1 MTQIICITCPKGCH
15 LQVDE
20 ENGYQVT
27 GNSCPRGEAYGK
39 NELKNPVRTLTSTV
53 RLSGARTPRLPVK
66 SSAPLPKGKIFDA
79 MRLLDSVTVK
89 APVAVGQVLLADVF
103 GTGVDIVATKAFAA
117 AASPIS

>member
-79 MRLLDSVTVK
+79 MRLLDSVIVK

-103 GTGVDIVATKAFAA
+103 GIGVDIVATKAFAEE
-117 AASPIS
+117 

>member
-79 MRLLDSVTVK
+79 MRLLDSGTVK

-103 GTGVDIVATKAFAA
+103 GTGVDIVATKAFAEE
-117 AASPIS
+117 

>member
-79 MRLLDSVTVK
+79 MRLLDSVNVK

-103 GTGVDIVATKAFAA
+103 GTGVDIVATKAFAEE
-117 AASPIS
+117 

>member
-66 SSAPLPKGKIFDA
+66 SSAPLPNGKICDA

-117 AASPIS
+117 E

>member
-79 MRLLDSVTVK
+79 MRLLDSMTVK

-103 GTGVDIVATKAFAA
+103 GTGVDIVATKAFAEE
-117 AASPIS
+117 

>member
-1 MTQIICITCPKGCH
+1 VTEIICITCPKGCH

-20 ENGYQVT
+20 NNDYAVT
-27 GNSCPRGEAYGK
+27 GHSCPRGEAYGK

-79 MRLLDSVTVK
+79 MRLLDSETVK
-89 APVAVGQVLLADVF
+89 EPVAVGQVLLADVF
-103 GTGVDIVATKAFAA
+103 GTGVDIVATKAFAEE
-117 AASPIS
+117 

>member
-20 ENGYQVT
+20 ENGFQVT
-27 GNSCPRGEAYGK
+27 GNSCPRGEAYGR
-39 NELKNPVRTLTSTV
+39 NELQNPVRTLTSTV
-53 RLSGARTPRLPVK
+53 RLTGARTPRLPVK

-79 MRLLDSVTVK
+79 MRLLDDIEAK
-89 APVAVGQVLLADVF
+89 APVAVGQVLIADVF

-117 AASPIS
+117 K